1 MTTIPTIDLVDALA
15 AEYADKSPSE
25 ILALALNQTGEIA
38 ISFSGAECAKLQTL
52 RSGGFNLAQQKF
64 FPR

>member
-38 ISFSGAECAKLQTL
+38 ISFSGEKMLYLLIWLLT
-52 RSGGFNLAQQKF
+52 
-64 FPR
+64 